1 MANNGRKV
9 AAVFTDNSNAAEAI
23 HQTGGCD
30 ESGYEGHFT
39 DQVLEEDFTQVDVVV
54 EIERTEGVHGV
65 ERVVEHVALVETVRE
80 EVGVDKDGQLD
91 GRVAEE
97 TATGLDV
104 GEGNLLELAT
114 VEDDVVEDELLEAD
128 VDEVR
133 IDVDHVLDGLVELDV
148 GVGGVG
154 DGQRSPIVVFA
165 FEEFDVLREPQRQ
178 SVEAVEESVS

>member
-1 MANNGRKV
+1 M
-9 AAVFTDNSNAAEAI
+9 
-23 HQTGGCD
+23 
-30 ESGYEGHFT
+30 
-39 DQVLEEDFTQVDVVV
+39 LEEDFTQVDVVV

-80 EVGVDKDGQLD
+80 EVGVDKVGQLD

>member
-1 MANNGRKV
+1 M
-9 AAVFTDNSNAAEAI
+9 
-23 HQTGGCD
+23 
-30 ESGYEGHFT
+30 
-39 DQVLEEDFTQVDVVV
+39 
-54 EIERTEGVHGV
+54 
-65 ERVVEHVALVETVRE
+65 
-80 EVGVDKDGQLD
+80 
-91 GRVAEE
+91 
-97 TATGLDV
+97 
-104 GEGNLLELAT
+104 
-114 VEDDVVEDELLEAD
+114 VEDELLEAD